1 MAKTKID
8 KEAIKEHMEVDELE
22 VYIEKIIKWI
32 TSNVNTIII
41 VAIIA
46 ILTVLGVTYFRSQKE
61 SKLEE
66 AQSILDDTI
75 RYYNSLIT
83 ENDNKKAEELYT
95 QISEN
100 STSLMDAFKDS
111 VQAAEALFLK
121 GKALLYQNKFDDALK
136 IFDEFIALSKQP
148 EDKARGYL
156 AKGYALEN
164 KAFINDDKTVYEESI
179 KNYNQAA
186 ELGENSY
193 IRLEALYN
201 IGKIY
206 KNLGNKDLAL
216 QTFEKITMSKLA
228 LDKKSWGAPEGSSG
242 FVAKAEEERKE
253 LTGK

>member
-8 KEAIKEHMEVDELE
+8 KEVIKEHMEVDEFE

-32 TSNVNTIII
+32 NNNVNTIII
-41 VAIIA
+41 VAIIV
-46 ILTVLGVTYFRSQKE
+46 ILTVLGITYFRSQQE
-61 SKLEE
+61 SKLVE

-95 QISEN
+95 QINEN
-100 STSLMDAFKDS
+100 STSLTDAFKDS
-111 VQAAEALFLK
+111 IQASEALFLK
-121 GKALLYQNKFDDALK
+121 GKALLYQNKFDEAIK

-164 KAFINDDKTVYEESI
+164 KAFVNDDKTIYEKSI
-179 KNYNQAA
+179 ENYNQAA
-186 ELGENSY
+186 ELGKNSY

-228 LDKKSWGAPEGSSG
+228 LDKKNWGASEGSSG